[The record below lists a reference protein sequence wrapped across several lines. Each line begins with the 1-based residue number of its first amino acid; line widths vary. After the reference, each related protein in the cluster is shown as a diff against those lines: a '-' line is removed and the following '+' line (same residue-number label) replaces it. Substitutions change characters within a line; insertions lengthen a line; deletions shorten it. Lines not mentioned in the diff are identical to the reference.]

1 MVVVLCILCER
12 KVYKRLC
19 LRPWS
24 DIVMSLCCAQVM
36 NTNVG
41 LYCKLRAAR
50 LHQCKLRK
58 QSYSKVLFAGQI
70 SFLTRCKNLAKFMAS
85 SPCAFH
91 FFIIR
96 SQRYGMRRIKLARR
110 RATQLGSRYCLH
122 RLCGVHTHH
131 TEHVF
136 PFKLRRRVFLQNVYF
151 FKKKHV
157 RWVRVGVGF
166 V

>member
-1 MVVVLCILCER
+1 
-12 KVYKRLC
+12 
-19 LRPWS
+19 
-24 DIVMSLCCAQVM
+24 MSLCCAQVM

-58 QSYSKVLFAGQI
+58 QSYSKVLFRGQI

-96 SQRYGMRRIKLARR
+96 SQRYGMGSTPHHGTSDVTNPMFYLVALAH
-110 RATQLGSRYCLH
+110 AM
-122 RLCGVHTHH
+122 
-131 TEHVF
+131 
-136 PFKLRRRVFLQNVYF
+136 
-151 FKKKHV
+151 
-157 RWVRVGVGF
+157 
-166 V
+166 